1 MKYLTLIFS
10 LILLSGC
17 AAQMDAFAG
26 LGVLEEEVSTFDGK
40 RIVSVSPTWVAGDGP
55 LYAASTKVG
64 AIWKESSSDEV
75 LIILKY
81 DGATGYSS
89 DVYKSYESLSVN
101 IDGNIKT
108 FKTAGITEH
117 TSSNYNTVSRS
128 IYTESTAIVPMPL
141 EYLKAMVEGEKVTL
155 RFNSTHRYEDGIF
168 SRETGTMDQ
177 QMAKAR
183 IVEFLK
189 LI

>member
-1 MKYLTLIFS
+1 MKTIS
-10 LILLSGC
+10 LILTIIALSGC

-26 LGVLEEEVSTFDGK
+26 LGVIKEEVSSFDNK
-40 RIVSVSPTWVAGDGP
+40 RIISVSPTWVASDGP

-64 AIWKESSSDEV
+64 AIWKESSPDEV
-75 LIILKY
+75 LIILKH
-81 DGATGYSS
+81 DGSTGYSS

-108 FKTAGITEH
+108 FETAGTTEH

-128 IYTESTAIVPMPL
+128 ISTESTAIVPIPL
-141 EYLKAMVEGEKVTL
+141 EYLKAMVEGEKVML
-155 RFNSTHRYEDGIF
+155 RFNGTHRYEDGIF
-168 SRETGTMDQ
+168 SKETGTMGQ
-177 QMAKAR
+177 EMAKAR